1 MEPVTQEEMVRTCA
15 LQAVR
20 IEKLQDQNR
29 NLVAVLEAN
38 NQQLITLVEE
48 KNELVRKLNER
59 LEECVHCPQL
69 HAHKPVTTSGE

>member
-38 NQQLITLVEE
+38 NQQIIVLVEE
-48 KNELVRKLNER
+48 KNELVRD
-59 LEECVHCPQL
+59 LEEARGAL
-69 HAHKPVTTSGE
+69 TALGNGTTS